1 MRGFRI
7 FIWELLDRWSEL
19 KKFLLIVFVLLIVF
33 ILYIFGL
40 LIPISRQLTDMPIDW
55 CRVFILSVLYFAVCI
70 ISLFTEKFGNENR
83 DMHILLIGAFIA
95 FIFSVSLS
103 PDHDS
108 NVITLI
114 SIAVRLE
121 VLLLAIGVP
130 LVFNAAIIKK
140 NPGKHLE
147 AIRLLKRFVYLSL
160 FVIVLLLFQL
170 SIFDEDVTRSHI
182 FLGIIS
188 INDISII
195 SISIFL
201 FIYSIF
207 YFIHIIIKSIDIFLK
222 DVEEHK
228 QKQKQKLK
236 DLIRKG
242 DEEPIKKHC
251 NNLDGKDI
259 ADVMHKVIQEIG
271 KTDDACLSGMHHL
284 LKLNCAYL
292 KEHPETLI
300 SINLLWDKV
309 KDARGT
315 NAEKIKSLLGGEFPE
330 IIKRARTRI

>member
-1 MRGFRI
+1 MGDCEVRGFRV
-7 FIWELLDRWSEL
+7 FIKWLLNRWRVTGWHG
-19 KKFLLIVFVLLIVF
+19 KFLIAV
-33 ILYIFGL
+33 LYIFGL
-40 LIPISRQLTDMPIDW
+40 LIPISRQLTDIPIDW
-55 CRVFILSVLYFAVCI
+55 RLIFILSVLYFAVCI
-70 ISLFTEKFGNENR
+70 ISLFTEKSGNENR

-130 LVFNAAIIKK
+130 LVFNATIIKK

-160 FVIVLLLFQL
+160 FVIVLFLFQL

-201 FIYSIF
+201 FIYSTF

-222 DVEEHK
+222 DVGEL
-228 QKQKQKLK
+228 KQKQKLK
-236 DLIRKG
+236 DSIRKG
-242 DEEPIKKHC
+242 DEESIKKHC
-251 NNLDGKDI
+251 DNLDGKDI
-259 ADVMHKVIQEIG
+259 VDVMRGMIG
-271 KTDDACLSGMHHL
+271 KEIDKADDALLGGMYHL
-284 LKLNCAYL
+284 LKLNCADL
-292 KEHPETLI
+292 KEHPETSI
-300 SINLLWDKV
+300 SIKLLWYKV
-309 KDARGT
+309 KDAQGE
-315 NAEKIKSLLGGEFPE
+315 NAEEIKSLLRKEFPE
-330 IIKRARTRI
+330 ITKHNRTRV